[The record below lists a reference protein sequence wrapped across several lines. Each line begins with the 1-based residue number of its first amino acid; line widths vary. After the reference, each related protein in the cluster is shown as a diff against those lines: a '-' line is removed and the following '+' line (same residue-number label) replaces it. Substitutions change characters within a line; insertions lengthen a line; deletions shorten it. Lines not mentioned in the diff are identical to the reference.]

1 MSRMWLLCILC
12 AGLVACAKD
21 QVSHRREFRA
31 RLAAEP
37 AAAIAEGLR
46 DDDAVIRKY
55 CVYQDFLRNG
65 ADAVA
70 GWKELL
76 SDPDEEVQLAV
87 VECLGKLPSENP
99 QRQSMGK
106 ALAETSKYPLV
117 VRYASRLDAAAFN
130 FFRTNV
136 RLKDD
141 PTFDHI
147 AEVKETIEL
156 PDDQW
161 RMNLDPAENGHVKN
175 WFAVDYDDHEWPK
188 VKCADW
194 ESQGF
199 PGYDGVAWYRIRFTA
214 PPKGDCVG
222 ADLKFGAVD
231 EQAWVWLNG
240 KYVGQHAI
248 GPDGWDVAFWLNV
261 GDEIAWDAENLLVVR
276 VEDSAQA
283 GGIWKPIELQTIIS
297 K

>member
-1 MSRMWLLCILC
+1 MLRSIFTLLLCV
-12 AGLVACAKD
+12 GLMACAKED
-21 QVSHRREFRA
+21 SVTRRQAFRKA
-31 RLAAEP
+31 FAENP
-37 AAAIAEGLR
+37 AAAIDAGLK
-46 DDDAVIRKY
+46 DSDAVIRKY

-65 ADAVA
+65 ADAVT
-70 GWKELL
+70 GWKKLL
-76 SDPDEEVQLAV
+76 ADPDEEVQLAV

-106 ALAETSKYPLV
+106 ALAEKSKYPLV

-130 FFRTNV
+130 FYRTNV

-156 PDDQW
+156 PDDRW
-161 RMNLDPAENGHVKN
+161 VFSLDPAENGHAKN

-199 PGYDGVAWYRIRFTA
+199 PGYDGVAWYRIRFVA

-240 KYVGQHAI
+240 TYLGCHDI
-248 GPDGWDVAFWLNV
+248 GLAGWNKPFDVDCTKELIWGEKNV
-261 GDEIAWDAENLLVVR
+261 LVVR
-276 VEDSAQA
+276 VQDAADA
-283 GGIWKPIELQTIIS
+283 GGIWKPITLNVL